1 MVEHIIIFDESIS
14 LEKVELGIF
23 NSIET
28 KIVSVDFESNN
39 ALYTSNIIHEKIE
52 NYLDELD
59 NQSINDSSYSSS
71 LNWYDEPE
79 IRELLKFNDLN
90 LGWLIEHE
98 LFLYLLKNFKIFLGL
113 IKLIEHE
120 KPNTIT
126 VSSHLLSVIKII
138 DNENKIN
145 FLSFPK
151 QIKKNNSLDK
161 ISLPVSLGNKSFNI
175 SIPYDKAIKVV
186 KIADSF
192 ITNFFNLKLNL
203 SKNIKEKYILF
214 LDLNPVPY
222 ADLLK
227 ELSDK
232 NKKIIILNHFGTIS
246 WNKSQ
251 LDILRNTNTKIL
263 QLKDLRN
270 NKIDENI

>member
-1 MVEHIIIFDESIS
+1 MVKHIIIFDESIS

-98 LFLYLLKNFKIFLGL
+98 LFLYLLKFVRNSAPEL
-113 IKLIEHE
+113 I
-120 KPNTIT
+120 
-126 VSSHLLSVIKII
+126 
-138 DNENKIN
+138 
-145 FLSFPK
+145 
-151 QIKKNNSLDK
+151 
-161 ISLPVSLGNKSFNI
+161 GNI
-175 SIPYDKAIKVV
+175 GIY
-186 KIADSF
+186 
-192 ITNFFNLKLNL
+192 
-203 SKNIKEKYILF
+203 
-214 LDLNPVPY
+214 
-222 ADLLK
+222 
-227 ELSDK
+227 
-232 NKKIIILNHFGTIS
+232 
-246 WNKSQ
+246 
-251 LDILRNTNTKIL
+251 
-263 QLKDLRN
+263 
-270 NKIDENI
+270 